1 MLLLLLVNIFCFRVN
16 LCRLLFRLSPFLH
29 PFAKLILYM
38 CLFYFLS
45 VWRFRF
51 SSRRMQKRNENP
63 PDIRT
68 FRCWQFLCNGIRARQ
83 RLRSVRN
90 REIDCVRARG
100 EERSTPIQRERVD
113 DLRVFISMSFTFVAF
128 AIRQSLL
135 LHMCFGC
142 DMRNGKRIEVKSA
155 VSRCVELIHI
165 H

>member
-1 MLLLLLVNIFCFRVN
+1 MLLLLVNIFCFRVN

-100 EERSTPIQRERVD
+100 EERSTPIQRELMICVYLSACHLHLLRLPFGRVYYYICVSD
-113 DLRVFISMSFTFVAF
+113 
-128 AIRQSLL
+128 AICE
-135 LHMCFGC
+135 MAKG
-142 DMRNGKRIEVKSA
+142 
-155 VSRCVELIHI
+155 
-165 H
+165 

>member
-1 MLLLLLVNIFCFRVN
+1 MLLLLVNIFCFRVN

-100 EERSTPIQRERVD
+100 EERSTHIQRESWWSACIYQHVIYICCVCHSAEFIITY
-113 DLRVFISMSFTFVAF
+113 VFRMRYAKWQKDRGE
-128 AIRQSLL
+128 IRCLSVCRAHPYPL
-135 LHMCFGC
+135 
-142 DMRNGKRIEVKSA
+142 A
-155 VSRCVELIHI
+155 
-165 H
+165 